1 MPEGL
6 LRSIRSWAASSKS
19 MPEGYVMVQV
29 VIEFGSTTLGP
40 VLDAMVYLIERPSVL
55 EMELRS
61 GGAKVSPATT
71 GAIEGLAQKF
81 TDREIAAVTF
91 RTEFDE
97 IRYGLILEPRF
108 HGQDLSMWMGTVE
121 LTTKEWRPYWDKLLR
136 FDELA
141 FACVGDE
148 EGVELND
155 RSLTVSSF
163 PWNEWPVLA
172 AALRANEGQGS
183 EWIVHDR
190 DTGTHGPVF

>member
-1 MPEGL
+1 MPEDD
-6 LRSIRSWAASSKS
+6 
-19 MPEGYVMVQV
+19 VMAQV

-40 VLDAMVYLIERPSVL
+40 VLDAMVSLIEQPSVL

-61 GGAKVSPATT
+61 GGGMTSPATKR
-71 GAIEGLAQKF
+71 AIEGLSQKF

-91 RTEFDE
+91 RTETDE

-108 HGQDLSMWMGTVE
+108 NGQDLSMWMGTVE
-121 LTTKEWRPYWDKLLR
+121 LTTEEWRPYWDKLLR
-136 FDELA
+136 FDGLA

-148 EGVELND
+148 EGVELSD

-172 AALRANEGQGS
+172 AALRGS
-183 EWIVHDR
+183 EGKGSDWVVRER
-190 DTGTHGPVF
+190 DGSTLGPLN